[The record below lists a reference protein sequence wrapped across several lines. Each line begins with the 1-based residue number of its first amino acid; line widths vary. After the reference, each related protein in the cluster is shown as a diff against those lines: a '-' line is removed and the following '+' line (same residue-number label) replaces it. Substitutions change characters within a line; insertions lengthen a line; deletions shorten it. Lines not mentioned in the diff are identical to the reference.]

1 MGWLV
6 LVALALVLVGA
17 GWLYVARQL
26 EQRRRRYR
34 RVFRH
39 PEAEVQYEVG
49 QLMADLDM
57 GADQARQELRRL
69 PWWRE
74 GVGYVRPPWLD

>member
-6 LVALALVLVGA
+6 LVGVALVVVRLAWVMT
-17 GWLYVARQL
+17 ARHL
-26 EQRRRRYR
+26 ERRRRRYQP
-34 RVFRH
+34 VFRH
-39 PEAEVQYEVG
+39 PEAEAQYEVG
-49 QLMADLDM
+49 RLMADLDM